1 MVQLASDEREIAEG
15 RDGPARAMAM
25 RIVADTGRLLGAAR
39 LIPIASAHIDGCL
52 YHGDSGTLFAERL
65 VEGGGSVAVP
75 TTLNVGALDLLHA
88 GRVKLAPERAAMA
101 RRMMDAYRALGCAPT
116 WTCAPYQAGHRPA
129 VGQHV
134 AWGES
139 NAIVF
144 CNSVLGARTDRYGD
158 FLDICAAI
166 SGRAPETG
174 LHLDGNR
181 RPTLTVDA
189 SGLDPRLVEEDAFW
203 PVLGAWLGETAGGRV
218 VAFTGL
224 PRNIDEDRLKA
235 MGAASA
241 STGAVGLFHIAG
253 VTPEPF
259 ETTQETLKLD
269 GTMLHSARDRLSTAR
284 AKAGDAVDAIAVGSP
299 HFSLGEF
306 RRLLAALKGRKLA
319 IPFYVCTGRHTLAEL
334 KTAGIDI
341 ASSGLTVVADTCIVV
356 TPILPAKVGV
366 LLTNSGKFAH
376 YTRPNTGYEVL
387 YGSLTDC
394 AETAVAGRLV
404 RDETIWR

>member
-1 MVQLASDEREIAEG
+1 MVQLASEERDIAQG

-25 RIVADTGRLLGAAR
+25 RIVADTGRLLGASR

-65 VEGGGSVAVP
+65 VEGGGAVAVP

-129 VGQHV
+129 PGQHV

-158 FLDICAAI
+158 FLDICAAMA
-166 SGRAPETG
+166 GCAPETG
-174 LHLDGNR
+174 LHLDDNR

-189 SGLDPRLVEEDAFW
+189 GGLDPRLMDEDAFW
-203 PVLGAWLGETAGGRV
+203 PVLGAWLGEIAGGRV
-218 VAFTGL
+218 VGFTGL
-224 PRNIDEDRLKA
+224 PRRIDEDRLKA

-241 STGAVGLFHIAG
+241 STGSVGLFHIEG

-259 ETTQETLKLD
+259 EATSETLRLD
-269 GTMLHSARDRLSTAR
+269 GTMLHGARDRLSTSR
-284 AKAGDAVDAIAVGSP
+284 AKAGDLVDAVAVGSP
-299 HFSLGEF
+299 HFSFGEF
-306 RRLLAALKGRKLA
+306 QRLLAALAGRKLA

-334 KTAGIDI
+334 QTAGINI
-341 ASSGLTVVADTCIVV
+341 AASGLTVVADTCIVV
-356 TPILPAKVGV
+356 TPILPANAGL

-387 YGSLTDC
+387 YGSLADC
-394 AETAVAGRLV
+394 AETAVAGCLV
-404 RDETIWR
+404 RDEAMWR

>member
-1 MVQLASDEREIAEG
+1 MVQLASDELEIAEG
-15 RDGPARAMAM
+15 RDGPSRAMAM
-25 RIVADTGRLLGAAR
+25 RIVVDTARLLGAAR

-65 VEGGGSVAVP
+65 VEGGGKVAVP

-88 GRVKLAPERAAMA
+88 GRVKLPPKRAAMA
-101 RRMMDAYRALGCAPT
+101 KRMMDAYRALGCAPT

-166 SGRAPETG
+166 AGRAPETG
-174 LHLDGNR
+174 LHLDDNR

-189 SGLDPRLVEEDAFW
+189 GGLDTRLMEEDAFW
-203 PVLGAWLGETAGGRV
+203 PVLGAWLGEIADGRV

-224 PRNIDEDRLKA
+224 PRHIDEDRLKA

-253 VTPEPF
+253 ITPEPF

-269 GTMLHSARDRLSTAR
+269 GTMLHAARDRLSTAR
-284 AKAGDAVDAIAVGSP
+284 ARTGDRVDAVAVGSP
-299 HFSLGEF
+299 HFSFGEF
-306 RRLLAALKGRKLA
+306 TRLLAALKGRKLA

-334 KTAGIDI
+334 QNAGIDI
-341 ASSGLTVVADTCIVV
+341 GSSGLTVVADTCIVV
-356 TPILPAKVGV
+356 TPILPANAGL

-387 YGSLTDC
+387 YGSLADC
-394 AETAVAGRLV
+394 AETAVTGRLA
-404 RDETIWR
+404 RDEAIWR